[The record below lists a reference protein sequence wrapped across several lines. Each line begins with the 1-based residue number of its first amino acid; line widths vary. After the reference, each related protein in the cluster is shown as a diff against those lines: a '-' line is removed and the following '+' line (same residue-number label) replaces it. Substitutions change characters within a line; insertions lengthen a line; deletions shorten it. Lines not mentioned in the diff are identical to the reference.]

1 MKSIL
6 FTAAFT
12 TAAFTV
18 LAAPALADD
27 YQPAMESYLQT
38 EIINWM
44 NNPVLIEAIKTQN
57 SRTAGFDQSEI
68 DTLDLTWRAEVGSST
83 SQIISGVIENEAANF
98 LRQQL
103 DASGGVIS
111 EIFVMDAHG
120 LNVAA
125 SDVTS
130 DYWQGDEAK
139 FQKTY
144 DIGPGA
150 VHYGDVEFDESSHTY
165 QGQISVVILDPDS
178 SQPIGAMTIG
188 VNAEALI

>member
-1 MKSIL
+1 MKAIF
-6 FTAAFT
+6 FTAAL
-12 TAAFTV
+12 AV

-27 YQPAMESYLQT
+27 YKPAMESYLQS
-38 EIINWM
+38 EIMGWM
-44 NNPVLIEAIKTQN
+44 NNPVVIEAIKTQN
-57 SRTAGFDQSEI
+57 ARTAGFDQAEI
-68 DTLDLTWRAEVGSST
+68 DSLDLTWRAEVGSGS
-83 SQIISGVIENEAANF
+83 SQIIAGVLQNAAADF

-103 DASGGVIS
+103 EASGGVIS

-139 FQKTY
+139 FQETY
-144 DIGPGA
+144 DMGPGS
-150 VHYGDVEFDESSHTY
+150 VHYGDVEFDESSQTF
-165 QGQISVVILDPDS
+165 QGQISVVILDPDNN
-178 SQPIGAMTIG
+178 QPIGAITIG